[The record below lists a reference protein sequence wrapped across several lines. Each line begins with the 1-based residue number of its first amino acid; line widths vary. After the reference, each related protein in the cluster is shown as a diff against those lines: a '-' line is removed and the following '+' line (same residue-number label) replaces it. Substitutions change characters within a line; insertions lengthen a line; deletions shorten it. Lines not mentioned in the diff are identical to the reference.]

1 MENTINVQSSIT
13 QSEPS
18 NEKDCSKKFSFKYKM
33 LGVVTLYNPN
43 VSEAAENIMRYAPWL
58 DMLIIWDNSPL
69 EHNVKQQILPLL
81 ESIATKI
88 LWHGTGENLCI
99 APAINF
105 AWHYAQ
111 ENVFEFL
118 LIMDQ
123 DSQWDN
129 FAAYRRK
136 VEELWIVNKQLV
148 FCPYVTMPKTTQA
161 AEDITYPRTFINSG
175 TIFPTTILTAVGG
188 ADEAFPLDA
197 LDHELSIRIQKAGY
211 RIACLN
217 RFVLQHH
224 LGSPSRSKWLP
235 VTTLNYNS
243 FRTYSILRGYILLFR
258 KHWSWFT
265 LKEKYIILRGILFA
279 RLLKIIFIEED
290 KWGKTKSLFRAIKD
304 GLLYKL

>member
-1 MENTINVQSSIT
+1 MNTEYT
-13 QSEPS
+13 
-18 NEKDCSKKFSFKYKM
+18 FKYKM
-33 LGVVTLYNPN
+33 VGIVTLYNPN
-43 VSEAAENIMRYAPWL
+43 VSEAAENIMRYTPWL
-58 DMLIIWDNSPL
+58 DLLIVWDNSPL

-111 ENVFEFL
+111 EYGFDFL
-118 LIMDQ
+118 LVMDQ
-123 DSQWDN
+123 DSHWND

-136 VEELWIVNKQLV
+136 VEELWANNEQLV
-148 FCPYVTMPKTTQA
+148 FCPFVTMPNAVQA

-175 TIFPTTILTAVGG
+175 TIFPTTILTAVEG
-188 ADEAFPLDA
+188 ADETFPLDA
-197 LDHELSIRIQKAGY
+197 VDHELSIRIRKAGY

-224 LGSPSRSKWLP
+224 LGSPFRSKWLP
-235 VTTLNYNS
+235 LTTLNYNS
-243 FRTYSILRGYILLFR
+243 FRTYSILRGYIILFR

-265 LKEKYIILRGILFA
+265 LREKYILLKGHLFT

-290 KWGKTKSLFRAIKD
+290 KWSKIMSLFRAIKD

>member
-1 MENTINVQSSIT
+1 MNTIYT
-13 QSEPS
+13 
-18 NEKDCSKKFSFKYKM
+18 FKYKM
-33 LGVVTLYNPN
+33 LGIVTLYNPN
-43 VSEAAENIMRYAPWL
+43 VNEAAENIMRYAPWL

-69 EHNVKQQILPLL
+69 EHGIKQQMLPLL
-81 ESIATKI
+81 DSIATKI
-88 LWHGTGENLCI
+88 LWQGTGENLCI

-111 ENVFEFL
+111 ENCLEFL
-118 LIMDQ
+118 LVMDQ
-123 DSQWDN
+123 DSQWED
-129 FAAYRRK
+129 FAAYRQK
-136 VEELWIVNKQLV
+136 VEELWAGNKQLV
-148 FCPYVTMPKTTQA
+148 FCPYVTMPKAVQA

-188 ADEAFPLDA
+188 VDEAFPLDA
-197 LDHELSIRIQKAGY
+197 TDHELSIRIQKAGY

-224 LGSPSRSKWLP
+224 LGSPYHSKWLP

-243 FRTYSILRGYILLFR
+243 FRTYSILRGHILLFR

-265 LKEKYIILRGILFA
+265 SSEKYIILRGILFA

-290 KWGKTKSLFRAIKD
+290 KWSKTKSLFRAIKD

>member
-1 MENTINVQSSIT
+1 MENTL
-13 QSEPS
+13 P
-18 NEKDCSKKFSFKYKM
+18 FKYKM
-33 LGVVTLYNPN
+33 IGVVTLYNPN
-43 VSEAAENIMRYAPWL
+43 VSEVAENIMRYAPWL
-58 DMLIIWDNSPL
+58 DTLVIWDNSPL
-69 EHNVKQQILPLL
+69 EHSVKSQMLPLL
-81 ESIATKI
+81 DSIATKI

-111 ENVFEFL
+111 ENDSDFL

-123 DSQWDN
+123 DSQWDD
-129 FAAYRRK
+129 FAAYRLK
-136 VEELWIVNKQLV
+136 VEELWSDNKQLV
-148 FCPYVTMPKTTQA
+148 FCPYATMPKTVQA
-161 AEDITYPRTFINSG
+161 KEDITYPRTFINSG
-175 TIFPTTILTAVGG
+175 TVFPTTILTAIGG

-224 LGSPSRSKWLP
+224 LGSPFHSKWLP

-258 KHWSWFT
+258 KHWGWFT
-265 LKEKYIILRGILFA
+265 LREKYIILRGILFA
-279 RLLKIIFIEED
+279 RLLKIIFIEDD
-290 KWGKTKSLFRAIKD
+290 KWQKTKSLFRAIKD
-304 GLLYKL
+304 GFLYKL